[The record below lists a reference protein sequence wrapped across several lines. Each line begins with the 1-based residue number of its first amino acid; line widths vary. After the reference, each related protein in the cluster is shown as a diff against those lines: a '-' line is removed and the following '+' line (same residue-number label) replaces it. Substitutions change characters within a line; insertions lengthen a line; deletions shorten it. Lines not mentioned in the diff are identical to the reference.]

1 MNGPRHSLEAAAR
14 NGDMDQ
20 ALPEQVITISD
31 SDRDSLWVL
40 PLIMMPIEN
49 HALKQTKMVKNSNL
63 ESVIELF
70 NERGTGKGHIR
81 PDDLAD
87 VFSNISS
94 ADFNMIHTLSEL
106 KSYDV
111 YSLRIT
117 LRQNGI
123 EIENY
128 DDLRLSDEKQHE
140 LQVYMRPFMEQI
152 VLNLYGP
159 QESANGEITDNWLS
173 IFQHP
178 DIRGTRKRLKNMAGK
193 MDIPLYE
200 IPGFIQ
206 EYGDAYLSVAYY
218 RECLDH
224 IRPTIR
230 DFVDSAAEI
239 LAHQQLSQNYSLTQA
254 CGRIKTKV
262 EKIEGALGQQFSFF
276 GQSNSQMWKDM
287 SAESF
292 HAFRTAVHKN
302 HTKMGGMMCAL
313 AIKMNLWTEKFPN
326 REDGGPMRRA
336 DFILTDMGQGW

>member
-1 MNGPRHSLEAAAR
+1 
-14 NGDMDQ
+14 MDQ
-20 ALPEQVITISD
+20 ALPEQMIAISD
-31 SDRDSLWVL
+31 EDRDSLWTL
-40 PLIMMPIEN
+40 PLVMMPIEN

-63 ESVIELF
+63 ESVIEMF
-70 NERGTGKGHIR
+70 NERNTGKGHIR
-81 PDDLAD
+81 PDDIAE
-87 VFSNISS
+87 VFSNVSA
-94 ADFNMIHTLSEL
+94 ADFNLIHNLAEL
-106 KSYDV
+106 RSYDV

-123 EIENY
+123 EIDNY
-128 DDLRLSDEKQHE
+128 DDLKLSEEKQNE
-140 LQVYMRPFMEQI
+140 LQTYMRPFMEQI

-159 QESANGEITDNWLS
+159 EGSANANADDNWMS

-178 DIRGTRKRLKNMAGK
+178 DIQGTRNRLKNMAGK

-224 IRPTIR
+224 IQPSIR
-230 DFVDSAAEI
+230 NFLDSATEI
-239 LAHQQLSQNYSLTQA
+239 LEHQQLSQNYSLTKA
-254 CGRIKTKV
+254 CGRMKTKV
-262 EKIEGALGQQFSFF
+262 EKIEGALGHQFAFF

-292 HAFRTAVHKN
+292 HTFRESVHKN
-302 HTKMGGMMCAL
+302 HTRMGGMMCAL
-313 AIKMNLWTEKFPN
+313 AIKMNLWMEKFPN
-326 REDGGPMRRA
+326 RDDGGPMRRA